1 MFLAPLLPTNKP
13 RSDDSSQNGGDGAT
27 PPTGDTESVPDYLT
41 NLSLS
46 DFVALPGEDVQMMT
60 PDILS
65 GMSNGNINCLRR
77 LRSQETPMA
86 RLKSDTGD
94 SVLHLA
100 ATWGHLELVKEI
112 VNECPRLLLEPNSSG
127 QTPLHVAA
135 HGGHTPV
142 VKVFVE
148 VVNASASLCTEES
161 QRLNPY
167 VLKDEDGN
175 AALYYAIEGRYKE
188 MATLLVNAN
197 KDAPFLG
204 NKKGI
209 SSLYMAVEAGEVSLV
224 KEILKTTGNEDFE
237 VRKSKLQGSKH
248 LAHVA
253 LQAKR
258 LGLFFAL
265 TSLFKLYKTS
275 LRRELPPQDGKN
287 IPTYTNCCFLFF
299 EQMSLML
306 FLKNIQIL

>member
-175 AALYYAIEGRYKE
+175 TALYYAIEGRYKE

-265 TSLFKLYKTS
+265 TSLF
-275 LRRELPPQDGKN
+275 
-287 IPTYTNCCFLFF
+287 
-299 EQMSLML
+299 
-306 FLKNIQIL
+306 

>member
-1 MFLAPLLPTNKP
+1 MENT
-13 RSDDSSQNGGDGAT
+13 
-27 PPTGDTESVPDYLT
+27 
-41 NLSLS
+41 
-46 DFVALPGEDVQMMT
+46 
-60 PDILS
+60 
-65 GMSNGNINCLRR
+65 
-77 LRSQETPMA
+77 
-86 RLKSDTGD
+86 
-94 SVLHLA
+94 
-100 ATWGHLELVKEI
+100 
-112 VNECPRLLLEPNSSG
+112 
-127 QTPLHVAA
+127 
-135 HGGHTPV
+135 
-142 VKVFVE
+142 
-148 VVNASASLCTEES
+148 
-161 QRLNPY
+161 
-167 VLKDEDGN
+167 
-175 AALYYAIEGRYKE
+175 ALYYAIEGRYKE